1 MAGRRLA
8 LIVATDEYRDP
19 GLKKLRAPGTDA
31 QALATV
37 LGDPE
42 RGEFE
47 VEVVRNGTSSTIAER
62 VESTLAA
69 GRPEDLIVLH
79 FSCHGLKDDSGE
91 LYLAATNT
99 QPSLLASTAVD
110 ASFVNRLMR
119 RSRSQRVVLFLDCCY
134 GGAFERGMAP
144 RAAGMVDLSDQF
156 QQRDVDPAGGKG
168 RVVITASNAME
179 FAFEGTDLADMIAA
193 QPSVFTGALVQGLTT
208 GEADR
213 DQDGMV
219 SLAELYDYIFDR
231 VRAESPNQT
240 PGKWEFGL
248 QGELFLAKNPQRVI
262 VPAPIPPELLELVD
276 HPFSATRQGS
286 IDVLVKLAESTNLPV
301 AAGARETLERLVNDD
316 SRSVSMAAAAAV
328 ERTGLRLSTDEID
341 LGRIDVGA
349 TPKAPTVQISGPPL
363 TAASKVEA
371 SIPELHVR
379 RADRSVEITVDTS
392 TPGPID
398 GIVTVSGPAGQ
409 AEVHVVGTVGTA
421 MVEPVVAP
429 PPAEPVVTAP
439 AEPVTAPPEPVIAAP
454 PPPPIETVPA
464 HATSDQADLA
474 ALVGPSAAAV
484 TVAPLVAPPPA
495 ASAGPP
501 VDAAR
506 ESPPSAEPARTES
519 GWSWKRAAARA
530 FIGAIIGDLI
540 AIGGIAGI
548 TSEKLSE
555 NPDLYWNN
563 SVTIL
568 LVDAFWFTV
577 IAAAL
582 EWFAPSV
589 RIPNG
594 AAYLAARGNALL
606 TSAIQGA
613 VIGLVVGYL
622 DYYAVLQ
629 YGPSLDILW
638 VFPISSAIGWVI
650 AEAIL
655 ARADKPDA
663 TKPS

>member
-69 GRPEDLIVLH
+69 GKPEDLIVLH

-341 LGRIDVGA
+341 LGRIDIGA
-349 TPKAPTVQISGPPL
+349 TPKAPTVEISGPPL

-371 SIPELHVR
+371 SIPVLHVR
-379 RADRSVEITVDTS
+379 RADRSIEITVDTS

-421 MVEPVVAP
+421 TVEPVVAP
-429 PPAEPVVTAP
+429 PASEPVVTAP
-439 AEPVTAPPEPVIAAP
+439 PEPVAAPPEPVIAAP

-474 ALVGPSAAAV
+474 ALVGPSAAAA
-484 TVAPLVAPPPA
+484 TMAPPVAPPPA

-548 TSEKLSE
+548 TSEKLAE

-629 YGPSLDILW
+629 VGPSLDILW

-650 AEAIL
+650 AEALL
-655 ARADKPDA
+655 ARADKPAA